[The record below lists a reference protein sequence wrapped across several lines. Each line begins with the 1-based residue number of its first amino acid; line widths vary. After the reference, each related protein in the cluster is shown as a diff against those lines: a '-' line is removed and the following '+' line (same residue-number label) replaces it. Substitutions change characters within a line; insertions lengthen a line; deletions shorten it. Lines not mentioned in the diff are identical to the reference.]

1 MSFEKFILSEIYF
14 TFVQEYFIDNF
25 SYVFIFKNIENMDL
39 IFYNL
44 NNERKNL
51 MSFIKRKWVNLLRV
65 LILLTTFITV
75 GVIVLNKY
83 PQIENNIK
91 LMTLFYLLI
100 NVAFLIEPVS
110 SIIRYYLMTYSKVY
124 VGTIKL
130 VEVNDYGLIDIRIRV
145 TIEYT
150 NDKNEV
156 VSIKSTYIQ
165 VLKSSLSKDVIKA
178 KLMNKEGDFFIGK
191 EDNLAYVAYM
201 NVKI

>member
-44 NNERKNL
+44 NNERENL

>member
-1 MSFEKFILSEIYF
+1 
-14 TFVQEYFIDNF
+14 
-25 SYVFIFKNIENMDL
+25 
-39 IFYNL
+39 
-44 NNERKNL
+44 
-51 MSFIKRKWVNLLRV
+51 
-65 LILLTTFITV
+65 
-75 GVIVLNKY
+75 
-83 PQIENNIK
+83 
-91 LMTLFYLLI
+91 
-100 NVAFLIEPVS
+100 
-110 SIIRYYLMTYSKVY
+110 MTYSKVY

>member
-44 NNERKNL
+44 NNERENL

-91 LMTLFYLLI
+91 LMTLFLFI
-100 NVAFLIEPVS
+100 NQC
-110 SIIRYYLMTYSKVY
+110 
-124 VGTIKL
+124 
-130 VEVNDYGLIDIRIRV
+130 RIF
-145 TIEYT
+145 
-150 NDKNEV
+150 N
-156 VSIKSTYIQ
+156 
-165 VLKSSLSKDVIKA
+165 
-178 KLMNKEGDFFIGK
+178 
-191 EDNLAYVAYM
+191 
-201 NVKI
+201 